1 MNEKAIE
8 TKLDL
13 KVSIIT
19 VCRNSAKT
27 IRQTIE
33 SVLGQSW
40 KNIEYIVIDGA
51 SSDGTID
58 VINEYLD
65 RIAYFVSEPDEGMY
79 YALNKALKIVSGD
92 IVGIINSDD
101 WYEANAVEK
110 AVEEFSGKDYEVVY
124 GCQYIIHDENIKTRI
139 PNLPITDIWHGMPM
153 GHPSVFV
160 KKSVYDRLGGF
171 DTSYRIVAD
180 HELMLRFYSNGVKFR
195 EIDAPLAN
203 FRLTG
208 VSSRNR
214 RAVMK
219 EAKQLMLRYVNKSEN
234 PIAETEKIYKACES
248 AVIDSYLIEPTD
260 EILDSVKK
268 LFGEKKDFCIFGT
281 GFWGGFILKLM
292 EKCGYKVELFFDNNP
307 ELWGKSFCGVEIA
320 SPKDLEDRK
329 ETIIVT
335 PEKYQMEIKK
345 QIEEYSFTDIR
356 IVLLDEL
363 RELAKSI
370 LSNE

>member
-1 MNEKAIE
+1 MP
-8 TKLDL
+8 

-19 VCRNSAKT
+19 VCRNAEKT
-27 IRQTIE
+27 IRDTIE
-33 SVLGQSW
+33 SVLLQTW
-40 KNIEYIVIDGA
+40 KDVEYIIIDGA
-51 SSDGTID
+51 STDDTVEIISQ
-58 VINEYLD
+58 YLD
-65 RIAYFVSEPDEGMY
+65 QVDHFVSEPDEGMY
-79 YALNKALKIVSGD
+79 YALNKALKIASGE

-101 WYEANAVEK
+101 WYEPDALEKVVE
-110 AVEEFSGKDYEVVY
+110 AFSKSDADVVY
-124 GCQYIIHDENIKTRI
+124 GRQYMVHDENVKALM
-139 PNLPITDIWHGMPM
+139 PNLPLHEIWHGMPM
-153 GHPSVFV
+153 GHPTVFV

-180 HELMLRFYSNGVKFR
+180 HELMLRFYTSGVKFF
-195 EIDAPLAN
+195 ETDAVLSN

-208 VSSRNR
+208 ISSKNR
-214 RAVMK
+214 RAVMD
-219 EAKQLMLRYVNKSEN
+219 EAQKLMLKYVSKAEN
-234 PIAETEKIYKACES
+234 PAKETEMIEQRCFE
-248 AVIDSYLIEPTD
+248 AVVDSYLIEPTEEVVQVISGLIPD
-260 EILDSVKK
+260 KEDVDIL
-268 LFGEKKDFCIFGT
+268 GT
-281 GFWGGFILKLM
+281 GYWGGFILKLM
-292 EKCGYKVELFFDNNP
+292 EKCGYKVEHFYDNNQ